1 MEKKKR
7 LHAPNVGD
15 TGFIP
20 GWGIKIPHAVQSK
33 NPESPGQTGMSA
45 PLAPAP
51 LVPASP
57 MCLAHHAT
65 QALFFYVY
73 NIKAGWEAVSSSVKQ
88 G

>member
-1 MEKKKR
+1 M
-7 LHAPNVGD
+7 
-15 TGFIP
+15 GFIP

-33 NPESPGQTGMSA
+33 KPESPGQTGMSA

-57 MCLAHHAT
+57 MCLAQHAT
-65 QALFFYVY
+65 QALFSSYVY
-73 NIKAGWEAVSSSVKQ
+73 NIKAGWEAVSSSVKR